1 VTAEIPPPNAAV
13 EEPAAPRLF
22 GLPLYAWVLIAVAA
36 ALPVGWAL
44 GLDGEIAER
53 WPAPVRATL
62 SAMVLALELIPSLIL
77 RGLTAFAAPLIVL
90 AILSA
95 ILTNDIRGRQGAR
108 MMGFYLLNTLVA
120 MTIGLTLS
128 NVIQP
133 GRPSEIAQE
142 SATETRPRLIHVL
155 TGEPPRAAGASAA
168 PAPKTLRDV
177 ITDLVPR
184 NLVQAFLENNL
195 AQIVLVTI
203 AVAIALVGLRNAQA
217 ARGETACRTV
227 IDLVTVGF
235 EVAMRVLLWIV
246 ALVPLAV
253 FGVVATSLARQ
264 GVGVFLGLGGFI
276 ATVLL
281 GLGLQLV
288 WYLGL
293 LGLVGRIG
301 PRRFLGGAS
310 DVMAMTFS
318 TASTA
323 ATIPI
328 TLRSLTGRLGVG
340 RESSQLAACIGTN
353 FNNDGTALYQ
363 AAAALYFAQA
373 SGVPLTFQD
382 QLIVMLTTLLASVGA
397 GGIPSG
403 SFVTM
408 PLIFNAV
415 RIPSDNLFILLTV
428 DWFLDRCRTTS
439 NVLGDMTVAVLLD
452 RGRAAGD
459 SGRPVIA
466 AESPSV
472 TSTLPPPEKS

>member
-1 VTAEIPPPNAAV
+1 VDADDLPPTAPP
-13 EEPAAPRLF
+13 EEPAAPRIW
-22 GLPLYAWVLIAVAA
+22 GLPLYAWVVIAVVA

-44 GLDGEIAER
+44 GRDASIADG
-53 WPAPVRATL
+53 WPAPLRSAL
-62 SAMVLALELIPSLIL
+62 SWLVVALDLFPALII

-108 MMGFYLLNTLVA
+108 MMGYYLLNTLVA

-128 NVIQP
+128 NLFQP
-133 GRPSEIAQE
+133 GRNAQFDPIE
-142 SATETRPRLIHVL
+142 GGPARLIDVL
-155 TGEPPRAAGASAA
+155 SGAPAARPEPPK
-168 PAPKTLRDV
+168 PKTLRDLL
-177 ITDLVPR
+177 TDLVPR

-203 AVAIALVGLRNAQA
+203 AVAIALAKLRDAQR
-217 ARGETACRTV
+217 ARGETAYRTM

-264 GVGVFLGLGGFI
+264 GLGLFVGLGGFI
-276 ATVLL
+276 GTVLL
-281 GLGLQLV
+281 GLALQLC

-293 LGLVGRIG
+293 LATLGRMG
-301 PRRFLGGAS
+301 PRRFLVGAS
-310 DVMAMTFS
+310 DVMATTFS
-318 TASTA
+318 TSSTA
-323 ATIPI
+323 ATMPI
-328 TLRSLTGRLGVG
+328 TLRALTDRLGVS
-340 RESSQLAACIGTN
+340 RESSQLAACVGTN

-363 AAAALYFAQA
+363 AVAALYFAQA
-373 SGVPLTFQD
+373 SGVTLSFQD
-382 QLIVMLTTLLASVGA
+382 QVVVMLTTLLASVGA

-408 PLIFNAV
+408 PLIFQAV
-415 RIPSDNLFILLTV
+415 RLDPTRLPILLTI

-439 NVLGDMTVAVLLD
+439 NVIGDMTVAVLLD
-452 RGRAAGD
+452 RERRAAT
-459 SGRPVIA
+459 RPVTPRPP
-466 AESPSV
+466 SPQTPQS
-472 TSTLPPPEKS
+472 P